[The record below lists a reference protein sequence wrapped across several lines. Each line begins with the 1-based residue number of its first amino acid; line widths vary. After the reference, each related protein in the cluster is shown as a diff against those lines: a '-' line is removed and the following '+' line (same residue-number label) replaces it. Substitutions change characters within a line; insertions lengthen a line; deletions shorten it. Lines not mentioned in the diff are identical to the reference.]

1 MKYRDYNERKQHG
14 TYDFP
19 IEYYYVD
26 CRHPQYEMPL
36 HWHREFEFIR
46 ILHGEF
52 MLYSGNFEHRL
63 SSGDIMTVDC
73 GVLHRGVPTD
83 CVYECIVCDLGMLQ
97 RRSSSDSIGGLLTPI
112 INRRMS
118 VDCLLTNGGLLYD
131 RLSSL
136 FDTMHSQTP
145 YYELEICGVLYTV
158 FASLYREGRVVPS
171 LGNALPDAHT
181 KKLTELTDWIE
192 DNLQYPMTLSQ
203 LADRAGFNEKY
214 FCRIFKEFTGHTPI
228 DYVNLLRVDN
238 AARLLIYQK
247 LSVTEAAISSGFS
260 DMSYFSKI
268 FKKYKGMTPSR
279 WRSSAGK

>member
-26 CRHPQYEMPL
+26 SHHPQYEMPL

-46 ILHGEF
+46 ILSGEF
-52 MLYSGNFEHRL
+52 MLCSGTLEHRL
-63 SSGDIMTVDC
+63 SAGDIITVDC
-73 GVLHRGVPTD
+73 ALLHRGVPTD
-83 CVYECIVCDLGMLQ
+83 CVYECIVCDLTMLQ
-97 RRSSSDSIGGLLTPI
+97 RRSSSDSIGGLLTPL

-118 VDCLLTNGGLLYD
+118 VDCLLKRGGTLYD

-136 FDTMHSQTP
+136 FDIMHAQVS
-145 YYELEICGVLYTV
+145 YYELEVCGLLYTV
-158 FASLYREGRVVPS
+158 FALLYREGRIVPS
-171 LGNALPDAHT
+171 LGNALPDSHT

-203 LADRAGFNEKY
+203 LADRVGFNEKY
-214 FCRIFKEFTGHTPI
+214 FCRIFREFTGHTPI
-228 DYVNLLRVDN
+228 DYVNLLRVDT
-238 AARLLIYQK
+238 AARLLIYQN